1 MVATTPPRCYSL
13 VTMLD
18 SAKPFPWT
26 LDANDVCQSDNHVFR
41 HGWGTCVCQQKQ
53 WPLNVCNICQI
64 GVATSYDERRN
75 LAVCQ
80 NCGHL

>member
-1 MVATTPPRCYSL
+1 MSVGVKKFSWALDPDAVCNPPG
-13 VTMLD
+13 VT
-18 SAKPFPWT
+18 
-26 LDANDVCQSDNHVFR
+26 SDWHVFR